1 MMKTQH
7 FHSLANAKFTR
18 MVAALASAGIL
29 AGCSGV
35 AKDARQTARDEA
47 QGADVAFS
55 MTTKPPVM
63 PMVVDT
69 EDFYVST
76 KAVHLRD
83 DSELLPAMFRMPLR
97 IQVNPRASI
106 KDVANQITRVSG
118 LSFSFG
124 NDVRDEVSN
133 PTLNS
138 GYTSDSTLKGLLDSL
153 AAQSNMSWRYRDG
166 AVDIYRHDTR
176 VFQIYSP
183 PGTSESTTTISNKN
197 SSEAGGGGGGGGG
210 GSQGTQTTSANGQ
223 DYKQSSQ
230 VNFWASTEAEIKQ
243 MLTPSTGK
251 AVVSQA
257 SGTVTVTDTPQ
268 VINTIAGYIK
278 DLNHLRSRNV
288 AISVQVYSV
297 ESRAGEN
304 FDLKLS
310 GIFERMNKYGIKMIS
325 PTSGIIEGAASLSAV
340 SKQTDSSFNESSVL
354 LQALNTIG
362 DAAEVDKFSVVT
374 VTGEPAPINSLINES
389 YLAKVT
395 VQQPT
400 FSGGSLATTLEPGV
414 LTYGASGTL
423 TPKLINGTD
432 LQLRVALDLS
442 SRIDLKKIS
451 ASDGGSSIQLP
462 ETASRSFAN
471 TFNIKS
477 GETLLI
483 GFQSAQSRFKSSS
496 VGDPN
501 VTLSLLTGGSREGS
515 KSTRTLIYAIT
526 PHVTAVR

>member
-1 MMKTQH
+1 MKNQN
-7 FHSLANAKFTR
+7 FHSLASAKFTR
-18 MVAALASAGIL
+18 VVASLASAGIL
-29 AGCSGV
+29 AGCAGI
-35 AKDARQTARDEA
+35 AQEARTKAQDEA
-47 QGADVAFS
+47 AGATAAFA

-63 PMVVDT
+63 PMIVDT

-106 KDVANQITRVSG
+106 KDVAQQITRVSG

-133 PTLNS
+133 ATLNS

-153 AAQSNMSWRYRDG
+153 AAQANMSWRYRDG
-166 AVDIYRHDTR
+166 AVDIFRHDTR

-183 PGTSESTTTISNKN
+183 PGSSESTTIISNKN
-197 SSEAGGGGGGGGG
+197 NSQRSGGSE
-210 GSQGTQTTSANGQ
+210 SQGTQTTSSNGQ
-223 DYKQSSQ
+223 DYKQTSQ
-230 VNFWASTEAEIKQ
+230 VNFWTSTEAEIKQ

-251 AVVSQA
+251 AVVSQS

-268 VINTIAGYIK
+268 VINTIAGYVK
-278 DLNHLRSRNV
+278 DLNYLRSRNV
-288 AISVQVYSV
+288 AISVQVYSI

-304 FDLKLS
+304 FDLKLT
-310 GIFERMNKYGIKMIS
+310 GVFERMNKYGIKMIS
-325 PTSGIIEGAASLSAV
+325 PTSGIIEGAASLSAM
-340 SKQTDSSFNESSVL
+340 SKQASSSFNESAML

-362 DAAEVDKFSVVT
+362 DTAEVDKFSVVT

-400 FSGGSLATTLEPGV
+400 YTGGSVATSLEPGV

-496 VGDPN
+496 VADPN
-501 VTLSLLTGGSREGS
+501 AALALLAGGSREGS

-526 PHVTAVR
+526 PHVTSAR

>member
-1 MMKTQH
+1 MKKSQH
-7 FHSLANAKFTR
+7 QNSLTGAKFTR
-18 MVAALASAGIL
+18 VVAALAAAGVL
-29 AGCSGV
+29 AGCAGI
-35 AKDARQTARDEA
+35 AKDARTQAQAEAADATA
-47 QGADVAFS
+47 AFTV
-55 MTTKPPVM
+55 TTKPPVM
-63 PMVVDT
+63 PMIVDT
-69 EDFYVST
+69 DDFYVST

-97 IQVNPRASI
+97 LQVNPRASI
-106 KDVANQITRVSG
+106 KDVTQQITRVSG

-124 NDVRDEVSN
+124 ADVRDEVATA
-133 PTLNS
+133 TLNS

-166 AVDIYRHDTR
+166 AVDFYRFDTR

-183 PGTSESTTTISNKN
+183 PGSSESTTVISNKN
-197 SSEAGGGGGGGGG
+197 SSQQSSGGSQ
-210 GSQGTQTTSANGQ
+210 SQGTQTTSSNGQ
-223 DYKQSSQ
+223 DYKQNSQ

-243 MLTPSTGK
+243 MLTQGTGK

-257 SGTVTVTDTPQ
+257 SGTVTITDTPQ
-268 VINTIAGYIK
+268 VINTIASYIK
-278 DLNHLRSRNV
+278 DLNYLRSRNV
-288 AISVQVYSV
+288 AISVQVYSI
-297 ESRAGEN
+297 ESRKGEN
-304 FDLKLS
+304 IDLKLT
-310 GIFERMNKYGIKMIS
+310 GVFERMNKYGIKMIS
-325 PTSGIIEGAASLSAV
+325 PTSGIIEGAASLSAE
-340 SKQTDSSFNESSVL
+340 SKQPGSSFNESALL

-362 DAAEVDKFSVVT
+362 DTAEVDKFSVVT

-400 FSGGSLATTLEPGV
+400 YTGGSVATSLEPGV

-442 SRIDLKKIS
+442 SRIDIKKIS

-496 VGDPN
+496 VADPSAS
-501 VTLSLLTGGSREGS
+501 LSLLAGGSREGS
-515 KSTRTLIYAIT
+515 QSTRTLIYAIT
-526 PHVTAVR
+526 PHVTSAR